1 MWSFHLIV
9 LARLLVGSPGVISIS
24 ATGRWPFSPFGSH
37 PPWSFHSE
45 DRDRVPDTS
54 GSLEA
59 RRPLVLVLGA
69 ASGNAEGRA
78 GHWGLGL
85 TPPLCSLS
93 SGRPQQPKRLS
104 SEGAATF
111 PRTSV
116 LQPQVQVPVGPAELG
131 GLLEG
136 LEGTGFPKRDESL
149 RLFILPYSLHWGVS
163 QHSDTGSLFLAVASH
178 STFDLE
184 EDSEVFKML
193 QENRQGRTAPRQSSS
208 FRLLQEALEA
218 EERGEAS
225 MLWDEVRLHG
235 LPGARPNRLRK

>member
-24 ATGRWPFSPFGSH
+24 ATGRCPFSPFGSH
-37 PPWSFHSE
+37 PPWSLHSE

-163 QHSDTGSLFLAVASH
+163 QHSDTGSLFLAVASTAP
-178 STFDLE
+178 SIWKRTRRCSRCF
-184 EDSEVFKML
+184 
-193 QENRQGRTAPRQSSS
+193 RRTARDEPPRGSPVPFGSCRKPW
-208 FRLLQEALEA
+208 RL
-218 EERGEAS
+218 RR
-225 MLWDEVRLHG
+225 EVRPLCSG
-235 LPGARPNRLRK
+235 MK